1 MSRTLTEAHLA
12 ALAIADRFECLP
24 PNVNRMALADAIEVL
39 QCALNLTSTEVIYF
53 RLACRNTAEVFWRD
67 GHEPV
72 FGWSRLRVARTMKL
86 DERTISRIE
95 TSLVTKG
102 LVIHRDGPTMRR
114 HGGTRWYA
122 GKGVSLA
129 PAAARFD
136 ELRARAR
143 AAIDE
148 DRRWEEARV
157 SIYSGKSFLDGA
169 LKRDDIS
176 AEVVET
182 VTALI
187 RDIPVRMQARMSLD
201 ELEPLA
207 ARVNSL
213 VAHLTELFEVPSM
226 SSPCDILVRPETE
239 PDSLHQRAA
248 GDAGEIALV
257 VETAADAGIPVALAR
272 KVISHCG
279 IEGTRRALRGLEAR
293 LRRTNSP
300 VRSTVAYFQWLVAND
315 AQSASRTR
323 NSC

>member
-1 MSRTLTEAHLA
+1 MSRTLTEAHLV
-12 ALAIADRFECLP
+12 ALAIADRFESLP
-24 PNVNRMALADAIEVL
+24 PKVNRMELADAIEIL

-53 RLACRNTAEVFWRD
+53 RLACRNTPEAFWRD

-102 LVIHRDGPTMRR
+102 LVVHRDGPTMRR

-157 SIYSGKSFLDGA
+157 SIYSGKSFLDGV
-169 LKRDDIS
+169 LKRDDILP
-176 AEVVET
+176 EVAET
-182 VTALI
+182 VMALM

-207 ARVNSL
+207 ARVNNL
-213 VAHLTELFEVPSM
+213 VARLTELFGVPSM
-226 SSPCDILVRPETE
+226 SSACDIHVRPETE
-239 PDSLHQRAA
+239 PDSPNQRAA

-257 VETAADAGIPVALAR
+257 VETAADAGIPVAVAR
-272 KVISHCG
+272 KVVG
-279 IEGTRRALRGLEAR
+279 DRGLERTRRALSGLEAR
-293 LRRTNSP
+293 LRQTNAP
-300 VRSTVAYFQWLVAND
+300 VRSPVAYFQWLIAND
-315 AQSASRTR
+315 SHSASRTR
-323 NSC
+323 QSC